1 MINPNLG
8 KSPGF
13 LFRRMQ
19 QVSVSLFLNRLREFG
34 ITPLQYT
41 ILRIIMAQPGI
52 DQISVA
58 SRAILDASTVKDIVA
73 RLETKGLVKRKTGKQ
88 DRRTRSLS
96 LTRAGDKLLAA
107 VAHEI
112 RRAQKELLA
121 PLSRQEQATLLRL
134 LRALLA
140 AHEQPPTNPDAA
152 TPWRRS
158 IRSLDDD

>member
-1 MINPNLG
+1 MIKPNLD
-8 KSPGF
+8 KNPGF

-19 QVSVSLFLNRLREFG
+19 QISVSLFLNRLREFG

-41 ILRIIMAQPGI
+41 ILRIIRAQPGI
-52 DQISVA
+52 EQISVA

-73 RLETKGLVKRKTGKQ
+73 RLEAKGLVERRTGEQ
-88 DRRTRSLS
+88 DRRTRSVS

-107 VAHEI
+107 VEPEV

-121 PLSRQEQATLLRL
+121 ALSRREQATLLRL
-134 LRALLA
+134 LRTLLA
-140 AHEQPPTNPDAA
+140 ANEEPPSKPDAS

-158 IRSLDDD
+158 TRSLDDD